1 MTLYEYHEK
10 ILQER
15 DMKLTTP
22 KSKLV
27 RALIWIGGSLGGLA
41 LVYAIFMG
49 VMMTHMGDVPSD
61 LDYSARRASDKG
73 LFNVSYT
80 ASTGTVPVN
89 QMHQWTLHVESAD
102 GKPVENATIGVD
114 GDMPQHGHGL
124 PTSPRVTKYLGNGDY
139 LVDGMK
145 FQMGGWWLM
154 DFTIRSNDQ
163 TDAVHFNMMLK

>member
-1 MTLYEYHEK
+1 
-10 ILQER
+10 
-15 DMKLTTP
+15 MKSAIP
-22 KSKLV
+22 KSKLT
-27 RALIWIGGSLGGLA
+27 RTLLWISGLLGT
-41 LVYAIFMG
+41 VAIVSIGIMNLR
-49 VMMTHMGDVPSD
+49 MARMGDIPSD
-61 LDYSARRASDKG
+61 LDYSTTRSSNKG

-89 QMHQWTLHVESAD
+89 QMHQWTLHIESAD
-102 GKPVENATIGVD
+102 GRRVEDATINVD

-154 DFTIRSNDQ
+154 DFTISTRDQ

>member
-1 MTLYEYHEK
+1 
-10 ILQER
+10 
-15 DMKLTTP
+15 MKTTTP
-22 KSKLV
+22 KSKPI
-27 RALIWIGGSLGGLA
+27 RALLWIAGVIGG
-41 LVYAIFMG
+41 LVLVAAITMS
-49 VMMTHMGDVPSD
+49 VMMARMSDVPSD
-61 LDYSARRASDKG
+61 LDYSTAHESDQG
-73 LFNVSYT
+73 LYRVSYT

-102 GKPVENATIGVD
+102 GKPIEDAAISVE

-154 DFTIRSNDQ
+154 DFTITSHGQ